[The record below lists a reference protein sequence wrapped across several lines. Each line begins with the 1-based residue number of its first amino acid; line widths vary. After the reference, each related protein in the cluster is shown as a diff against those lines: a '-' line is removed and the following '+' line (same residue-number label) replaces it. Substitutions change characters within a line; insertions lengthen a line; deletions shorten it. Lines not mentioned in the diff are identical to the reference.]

1 MADLAIMVAPNGARK
16 GHAEHPNLPLTVDA
30 IATDAHACEAAGA
43 QAIHMHVRDD
53 NGRHTLDA
61 SRYLAAIEAVRRTT
75 NPEFVIQITT
85 EAVGMFRPHEQIAV
99 VRAVRPEAVSIATK
113 ELIPDAESE
122 AAAGA
127 LYHWAYEQRIAIQ
140 HIVYAASEFDQL
152 LDLIGR
158 GIIPGHRHSVI
169 FPLGRYVTD
178 QESDPA
184 ELAPFVAKVRE
195 SGGAARFDWWVCA
208 FGASET
214 ASLVASAAMGG
225 HCRIGFENSFINADG
240 TRAESN
246 AERVRDL
253 RAALSSIHRL
263 PSSRADVLRVL
274 GKPD

>member
-16 GHAEHPNLPLTVDA
+16 GSTDHLNLPLTADA
-30 IATDAHACEAAGA
+30 IAEDSRTCQAAGA

-61 SRYLAAIEAVRRTT
+61 SRYLAATDAVRRVTG
-75 NPEFVIQITT
+75 PEFVIQITT
-85 EAVGMFRPHEQIAV
+85 EAVGMFKPHEQIAV
-99 VRAVRPEAVSIATK
+99 VRAVQPEAVSIATK

-122 AAAGA
+122 AAAAA
-127 LYHWAYEQRIAIQ
+127 LYNWAHQKRIAVQ
-140 HIVYAASEFDQL
+140 HIVYAADEFDHL

-158 GIIPGHRHSVI
+158 GIVPGNRHSVI
-169 FPLGRYVTD
+169 FPLGRYAAG
-178 QESDPA
+178 QESNPA
-184 ELAPFVAKVRE
+184 ELAPFVAKVRD

-208 FGASET
+208 FGEAET

-240 TRAESN
+240 TRAQSN

-253 RAALSSIHRL
+253 RSALSGIRRG
-263 PSSRADVLRVL
+263 PSPRGGVLRAL